1 MRWHSEG
8 MKSLMAGLQA
18 GDNLQSVT
26 LIHNPEIQ

>member
-1 MRWHSEG
+1 MRWHSDG
-8 MKSLMAGLQA
+8 MKSLMARPQA